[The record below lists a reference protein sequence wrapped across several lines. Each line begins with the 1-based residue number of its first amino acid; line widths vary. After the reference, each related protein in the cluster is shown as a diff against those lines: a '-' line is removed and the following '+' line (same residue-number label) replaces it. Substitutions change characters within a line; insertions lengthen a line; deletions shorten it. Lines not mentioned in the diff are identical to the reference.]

1 MAKGGSEQT
10 IRNLLDAGR
19 DLVAEHGAARLTLDA
34 VVKRAGMSKGA
45 ILYHFKTKDDLTRQL
60 FQDAVDAFD
69 ARVAEKRGNDRSPG
83 SYTRAYIAVTT
94 APHAAGSAAAERS
107 VISALAAD
115 GVVGAILEQ
124 TLANWSSQVENDG
137 LDPAL
142 AQLVR
147 LAADG
152 LWMMEAAGANPV
164 SAGLRQDVSA
174 HMLRLIDASQS
185 AQGQGSTD

>member
-1 MAKGGSEQT
+1 MAKGGSAQT

-60 FQDAVDAFD
+60 FRDAVDAFD
-69 ARVAEKRGNDRSPG
+69 ARVAAKRGDDLSPG

-94 APHAAGSAAAERS
+94 APHAASSAATERS
-107 VISALAAD
+107 VISALASDA
-115 GVVGAILEQ
+115 VVGPILHRA
-124 TLANWSSQVENDG
+124 LANWSARVEHDG

-164 SAGLRQDVSA
+164 STGLRQDVSA
-174 HMLRLIDASQS
+174 YMLRLIGTSQS
-185 AQGQGSTD
+185 AQGQKPTD